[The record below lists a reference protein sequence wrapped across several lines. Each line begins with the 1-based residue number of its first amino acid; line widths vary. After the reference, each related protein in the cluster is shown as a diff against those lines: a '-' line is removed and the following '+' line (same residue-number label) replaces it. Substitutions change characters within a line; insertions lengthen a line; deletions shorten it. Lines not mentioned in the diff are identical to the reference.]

1 MSKNERLKQINIDKI
16 ALFLNNKYNKVF
28 KDKNFTMNSLKYEI
42 SKLLIGKNMKL
53 FKFDESIKKIEKS
66 ILKTL
71 SNYGEIKYEPVQ
83 MDKINNLLT
92 YNNNITNSIPSNTL
106 FNNPARIPKKN
117 TPKKFA
123 PKLDEER
130 KNQDCI
136 QQPRIQSAIP
146 KSNKLNL
153 NLNMNNNT
161 KKNSNEIPYPTEKM
175 EKLREREKN
184 KWAIQIN
191 KEYEE
196 YLKEQDKLKKDNY
209 EKKLKQRKFLEEQI
223 QQRKEYQQKIK
234 LEEKNV
240 QPSITSLKFD
250 DEKKTSNYMTN
261 EKENNRRP
269 VSSTPMIKRRNE
281 EIEYQ
286 KKIEEDYKK
295 YQEQEIMKKKKLKDK
310 YKQIEKENYE
320 NALKKKKEKIFEKEK
335 EKKEKNDVNIF
346 VNEENKTKDIVNK
359 NKLKNELLNKNKI
372 NQNMKHQLA
381 INNYENQKYK
391 REIEQ
396 EQKKL
401 INEEMIQKEKKKKM
415 INDFKKGLDEQIKE
429 KQKIK
434 EKVKETKL
442 NENKDNLDINN
453 KIIEENNMKNKIRYE
468 KINNYKKDLD
478 EQIERNKKLKQ
489 NDEF

>member
-42 SKLLIGKNMKL
+42 SRLLIGKNMKL

-66 ILKTL
+66 ILKKL
-71 SNYGEIKYEPVQ
+71 SSYGEIKYEPVQ

-92 YNNNITNSIPSNTL
+92 YNNNNNDDNIPSNTL

-123 PKLDEER
+123 TKLEEER

-136 QQPRIQSAIP
+136 QQPRIQSALP

-153 NLNMNNNT
+153 NGNTNT

-196 YLKEQDKLKKDNY
+196 
-209 EKKLKQRKFLEEQI
+209 
-223 QQRKEYQQKIK
+223 
-234 LEEKNV
+234 
-240 QPSITSLKFD
+240 
-250 DEKKTSNYMTN
+250 KKTINYMNN

-269 VSSTPMIKRRNE
+269 LSSKPMIKRRNE

-295 YQEQEIMKKKKLKDK
+295 YQEEENLKKKKLKDK
-310 YKQIEKENYE
+310 YKEIEKENYE

-335 EKKEKNDVNIF
+335 EKNEKNDINIF
-346 VNEENKTKDIVNK
+346 VDKENKTKEIINK
-359 NKLKNELLNKNKI
+359 NQIKNEELNKNKI
-372 NQNMKHQLA
+372 NQNMKHQMA

-401 INEEMIQKEKKKKM
+401 INEEMLQKEKKKKM

-429 KQKIK
+429 KQKFK
-434 EKVKETKL
+434 EKVKETKI

-453 KIIEENNMKNKIRYE
+453 KIIEENNLKNKIKYE

>member
-42 SKLLIGKNMKL
+42 SRLLIGKNMKL

-66 ILKTL
+66 ILKKL
-71 SNYGEIKYEPVQ
+71 SSYGEIKYEPVQ

-92 YNNNITNSIPSNTL
+92 YNNNNNDDNIPSNTL

-123 PKLDEER
+123 TKLEEER

-136 QQPRIQSAIP
+136 QQPRIQSALP

-153 NLNMNNNT
+153 NGNTNT

-184 KWAIQIN
+184 RWAIQIN

-234 LEEKNV
+234 LEEKFV
-240 QPSITSLKFD
+240 QPSITSLKLD
-250 DEKKTSNYMTN
+250 EEKKL
-261 EKENNRRP
+261 
-269 VSSTPMIKRRNE
+269 
-281 EIEYQ
+281 
-286 KKIEEDYKK
+286 
-295 YQEQEIMKKKKLKDK
+295 LK
-310 YKQIEKENYE
+310 
-320 NALKKKKEKIFEKEK
+320 
-335 EKKEKNDVNIF
+335 
-346 VNEENKTKDIVNK
+346 
-359 NKLKNELLNKNKI
+359 
-372 NQNMKHQLA
+372 
-381 INNYENQKYK
+381 
-391 REIEQ
+391 
-396 EQKKL
+396 
-401 INEEMIQKEKKKKM
+401 
-415 INDFKKGLDEQIKE
+415 
-429 KQKIK
+429 
-434 EKVKETKL
+434 
-442 NENKDNLDINN
+442 
-453 KIIEENNMKNKIRYE
+453 KIIEDHY
-468 KINNYKKDLD
+468 L
-478 EQIERNKKLKQ
+478 Q
-489 NDEF
+489 NQ

>member
-16 ALFLNNKYNKVF
+16 ALFLSNKYNKVF
-28 KDKNFTMNSLKYEI
+28 KDKNFTMNILKNEI

-53 FKFDESIKKIEKS
+53 FKFNESIKKIEKS
-66 ILKTL
+66 ILKTV

-92 YNNNITNSIPSNTL
+92 YNNNDDSNNILASNTL

-117 TPKKFA
+117 TPKKFE
-123 PKLDEER
+123 PKIEEER
-130 KNQDCI
+130 KNQDLV

-146 KSNKLNL
+146 KSNKLNI
-153 NLNMNNNT
+153 NINNT

-184 KWAIQIN
+184 KWAIQAN

-209 EKKLKQRKFLEEQI
+209 EKKLQQRKFLEEQI
-223 QQRKEYQQKIK
+223 KQRKEYQQKIK
-234 LEEKNV
+234 QEEKNV

-250 DEKKTSNYMTN
+250 EEKKTINYNIVN
-261 EKENNRRP
+261 EKENYKRP
-269 VSSTPMIKRRNE
+269 LSSKPLIKRRNE

-295 YQEQEIMKKKKLKDK
+295 YQEQENIKKKKLKDK
-310 YKQIEKENYE
+310 YKEIEKENYE
-320 NALKKKKEKIFEKEK
+320 NALKKRKEKFIEKER
-335 EKKEKNDVNIF
+335 EKREKNDINIF
-346 VNEENKTKDIVNK
+346 VDENKKKEMGIKTQIQNEE
-359 NKLKNELLNKNKI
+359 LNKNKI
-372 NQNMKHQLA
+372 NQNIKHQIA

-396 EQKKL
+396 EQKKI
-401 INEEMIQKEKKKKM
+401 INEEMIQNEKKKKM
-415 INDFKKGLDEQIKE
+415 INEFKKGLDEQIKE
-429 KQKIK
+429 KQKSK
-434 EKVKETKL
+434 EIDKEAKL
-442 NENKDNLDINN
+442 NENKDNLDIKN
-453 KIIEENNMKNKIRYE
+453 KIIEENNLRNRIKYE
-468 KINNYKKDLD
+468 KINNYKKELD
-478 EQIERNKKLKQ
+478 EQIERNKKFKQ
-489 NDEF
+489 DNEY

>member
-42 SKLLIGKNMKL
+42 SRLLIGKNMKL

-66 ILKTL
+66 ILKKL
-71 SNYGEIKYEPVQ
+71 SSYGEIKYEPVQ

-92 YNNNITNSIPSNTL
+92 YNNNNNDDNIASNTL

-117 TPKKFA
+117 TPKKFM
-123 PKLDEER
+123 PKLEEER

-136 QQPRIQSAIP
+136 QQPRIQSALP

-153 NLNMNNNT
+153 NGNTNT

-250 DEKKTSNYMTN
+250 DEKKTINYMNN

-269 VSSTPMIKRRNE
+269 LSSKPMIKRRNE

-295 YQEQEIMKKKKLKDK
+295 YQEEENLKKKKLKDK
-310 YKQIEKENYE
+310 YKEIEKENYE

-335 EKKEKNDVNIF
+335 EKNEKNDINIF
-346 VNEENKTKDIVNK
+346 VDKENKTKEIINK
-359 NKLKNELLNKNKI
+359 NQIKNEELNKNKI
-372 NQNMKHQLA
+372 NQNMKHQMA

-401 INEEMIQKEKKKKM
+401 INEEMLQKEKKKKM

-429 KQKIK
+429 KQKFK
-434 EKVKETKL
+434 EKVKETKI

-453 KIIEENNMKNKIRYE
+453 KIIEENNLKNKIKYE

>member
-1 MSKNERLKQINIDKI
+1 MSKNESLKQINIDKI

-28 KDKNFTMNSLKYEI
+28 KDKNFTMNSLKNEI

-53 FKFDESIKKIEKS
+53 FKFNESIKKIEKS

-92 YNNNITNSIPSNTL
+92 YNNNNNTNDIPSSTL

-123 PKLDEER
+123 PKVEEER
-130 KNQDCI
+130 KNQDYI
-136 QQPRIQSAIP
+136 QPPRIQSAIP
-146 KSNKLNL
+146 KSNKINL
-153 NLNMNNNT
+153 NLNNNNT
-161 KKNSNEIPYPTEKM
+161 KKNTNEIPYPTEKM
-175 EKLREREKN
+175 ERLREREKN
-184 KWAIQIN
+184 KWAIQVN

-209 EKKLKQRKFLEEQI
+209 EKKLQQRKFLEEQI
-223 QQRKEYQQKIK
+223 KQRKEYQQKIK
-234 LEEKNV
+234 QEERNV
-240 QPSITSLKFD
+240 QPSITSLNFD
-250 DEKKTSNYMTN
+250 EEKKTNNYMNN
-261 EKENNRRP
+261 EKENKRRP
-269 VSSTPMIKRRNE
+269 LSSKPMIKRTNE
-281 EIEYQ
+281 ELEYQ

-295 YQEQEIMKKKKLKDK
+295 YQEQEKMKKKKLKDK
-310 YKQIEKENYE
+310 YKEIEKENYE
-320 NALKKKKEKIFEKEK
+320 NALKKRKEKIYEKEK
-335 EKKEKNDVNIF
+335 EKNEKNDINIF
-346 VNEENKTKDIVNK
+346 VDKENKTKETINK
-359 NKLKNELLNKNKI
+359 NQIKNEELNKNKI
-372 NQNMKHQLA
+372 NQNIKHQMA

-396 EQKKL
+396 EKKKF
-401 INEEMIQKEKKKKM
+401 INEEMLQIEKKKKM
-415 INDFKKGLDEQIKE
+415 INEYKKGLDEQIKE
-429 KQKIK
+429 KQKCK
-434 EKVKETKL
+434 EIDKETKL
-442 NENKDNLDINN
+442 NENKDNLDIKNR
-453 KIIEENNMKNKIRYE
+453 IIEENNLKNKIKYE

>member
-16 ALFLNNKYNKVF
+16 ALFLNNKYNKIF

-42 SKLLIGKNMKL
+42 SRLLIGKNMKL

-66 ILKTL
+66 ILKKL
-71 SNYGEIKYEPVQ
+71 SSYGEIKYEPVQ

-92 YNNNITNSIPSNTL
+92 YNNYNNDDNIPSNTL

-123 PKLDEER
+123 TKLEEER

-136 QQPRIQSAIP
+136 QQPRIQSALP

-153 NLNMNNNT
+153 NGNTNT

-223 QQRKEYQQKIK
+223 KQRKEYQQKIK

-250 DEKKTSNYMTN
+250 DEKKTIINYMNN

-269 VSSTPMIKRRNE
+269 LSSKPMIKRRNE

-295 YQEQEIMKKKKLKDK
+295 YQEEENLKKKKLKDK
-310 YKQIEKENYE
+310 YKEIEKENYE

-335 EKKEKNDVNIF
+335 EKNEKNDINIF
-346 VNEENKTKDIVNK
+346 VDKENKTKEIINK
-359 NKLKNELLNKNKI
+359 NQIKNEELNKNKI
-372 NQNMKHQLA
+372 NQNMKHQMA

-396 EQKKL
+396 EQIKL
-401 INEEMIQKEKKKKM
+401 INEEMLQKEKKKKM

-429 KQKIK
+429 KQKFK
-434 EKVKETKL
+434 EKVKETKI

-453 KIIEENNMKNKIRYE
+453 KIIEENNLKNKIKYE